1 MPLKY
6 IKSLNTGSISSGGSA
21 TVNFTTD
28 EDMHVSHIFIND
40 RQKTSLQASQVW
52 IELGAGNVITKDYSP
67 ASIFGNSILTALP
80 IDVIIPKGASV
91 TVKITNGEGQVIN
104 CDICFEVTT

>member
-6 IKSLNTGSISSGGSA
+6 IKSVNTGSISSGDSK
-21 TVNFTTD
+21 TVGLPVD

-52 IELGAGNVITKDYSP
+52 MEFGSGNVITKDYAP

-80 IDVIIPKGASV
+80 IDVIIPKGAVV
-91 TVKITNGEGQVIN
+91 TVKITNGEGQAIN
-104 CDICFEVTT
+104 CDVCFVVTT